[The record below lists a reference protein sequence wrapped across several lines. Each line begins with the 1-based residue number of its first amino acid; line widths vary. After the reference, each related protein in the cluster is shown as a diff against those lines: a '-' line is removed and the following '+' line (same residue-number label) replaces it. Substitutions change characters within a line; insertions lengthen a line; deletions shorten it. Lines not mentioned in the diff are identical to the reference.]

1 MIVIARRLLAF
12 VVAAALAVAVS
23 IPAAAFISV
32 VLGLS
37 RPDVAM
43 ALASGIISVALIS
56 LSAYLLRREGA
67 PFAALGLPTSRT
79 RVQEL
84 ALGFGISAALF
95 LAVAATQSAVVGASW
110 HFQGVS
116 GATSALAGLIMVASM
131 VLAEELLFR
140 GIGLRYLR
148 AMYGDRAAIALSALL
163 FGAYHLVGS
172 QDWATGALFRF
183 VMPALGG
190 LLFGWAAIRSE
201 GLALPIGLHLGGNWV
216 QANVA
221 GFTAPGVTGAPSVWR
236 IPLST
241 TDMQALTAPDL
252 LPRLPYLLA
261 IGASA
266 VLTWMFLRSTP
277 GHLKR

>member
-1 MIVIARRLLAF
+1 MIVIARRLLTF
-12 VVAAALAVAVS
+12 VAGATLAVAVS
-23 IPAAAFISV
+23 IPAAAFITV

-43 ALASGIISVALIS
+43 AVASGIISVALTG
-56 LSAYLLRREGA
+56 LSAYLLRREGT

-95 LAVAATQSAVVGASW
+95 LAVAVTQSAAVGASW
-110 HFQGVS
+110 HFQGAT
-116 GATSALAGLIMVASM
+116 GAASALAGLVMAGTM

-140 GIGLRYLR
+140 GLGLRYLC

-172 QDWATGALFRF
+172 PDWAMGAVFRF

-190 LLFGWAAIRSE
+190 LLFGWAAIRSG

-221 GFTAPGVTGAPSVWR
+221 GFTAPGVTGAPAVWR
-236 IPLST
+236 IPLRAA
-241 TDMQALTAPDL
+241 DMQALTAPDL

-261 IGASA
+261 IGAAA
-266 VLTWMFLRSTP
+266 VLTWMFLRSTA
-277 GHLKR
+277 GQLKR